1 MKTFIFTLVAI
12 AAFTLNLKAQE
23 GSADVISVTSSP
35 KPTYYKDTVKVQKD
49 QDTTIVRIGKKDVKV
64 INHDGGTEIL
74 WSQDSHKKNKS
85 DKFKG
90 HWQGFEMGFNG
101 FDQADYSMYEA
112 KYKDFMSLNQGK
124 SWEIGL
130 NCYEFDISLYKSV
143 VGLIS
148 GMGLSFNDYKFENR
162 YTIQRTAERTV
173 PVPLEYT
180 SLDKTKLSVS
190 YLNVPLLI
198 EFQIP
203 VNEKEGKLYLNAGF
217 VGGVKL
223 GSHTKV
229 KHDGTKD
236 KDRSGF
242 NINSF
247 KYDACVRIG
256 YKDIGLFAKYSLTP
270 LFKTGKGPEL
280 TPFTIGIS
288 FLD

>member
-1 MKTFIFTLVAI
+1 MKTFIFTLVAV

-23 GSADVISVTSSP
+23 GSADVISVTSSSEP
-35 KPTYYKDTVKVQKD
+35 AIFKDTVKVQKD
-49 QDTTIVRIGKKDVKV
+49 KDTTIVRIGKKDVKV

-74 WSQDSHKKNKS
+74 WGQDSHKKHKS

-101 FDQADYSMYEA
+101 FDKADYSMYND
-112 KYKDFMSLNQGK
+112 KDFMSLNQGK

-130 NCYEFDISLYKSV
+130 NCYEFNIGLYKSA

-162 YTIQRTAERTV
+162 YTIKRGTDRTV
-173 PVPLEYT
+173 PVPLDYANLE
-180 SLDKTKLSVS
+180 KTKLAVS

-203 VNEKEGKLYLNAGF
+203 INQKEGKLYLNAGL

-229 KHDGTKD
+229 KFDGTETAS
-236 KDRSGF
+236 REPYQSQ
-242 NINSF
+242 
-247 KYDACVRIG
+247 
-256 YKDIGLFAKYSLTP
+256 AKLMHGPALSLTDQP
-270 LFKTGKGPEL
+270 SAIF
-280 TPFTIGIS
+280 S
-288 FLD
+288 ARNS